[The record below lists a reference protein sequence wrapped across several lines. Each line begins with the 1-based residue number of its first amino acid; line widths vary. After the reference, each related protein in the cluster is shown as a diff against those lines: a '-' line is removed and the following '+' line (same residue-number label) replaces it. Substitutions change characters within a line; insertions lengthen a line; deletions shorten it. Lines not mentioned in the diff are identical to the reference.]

1 QEVLAVVLT
10 QLVEQ
15 QPIPNLFMRTT
26 IQTVNLYRNL
36 TNFICNNILTQLIV
50 KKVWTTRLWE
60 GFIKC
65 LKITLPQSLNVILQL
80 PFPQLKEILTK
91 VPNLKEPLK
100 NQIEQLPESQRTSKI
115 EKIMEF
121 LKM

>member
-1 QEVLAVVLT
+1 
-10 QLVEQ
+10 
-15 QPIPNLFMRTT
+15 MRTT

-36 TNFICNNILTQLIV
+36 TNFICNNILTHLIV

-100 NQIEQLPESQRTSKI
+100 NQIKQLPESQRTSKI